1 MNCPNRIKFFL
12 WCCIHDRLK
21 TASILHSLSITS
33 NPLCIICSKYET
45 SRHIVLECPIVKRFW
60 HELGLGPLIKNIRD
74 NLTTDWIELIRRIN
88 LSKNNTTWPRLLPFA
103 LWNIWL
109 KRNSNCFNAK
119 RKFISL
125 PYVISQTIE
134 FFTLGSGSGI
144 TTSHRTQ
151 PRPRNWIPPKI
162 GYKLNIDGAFH
173 ETTKRS
179 GIGYVVRD
187 FHDDWILGI
196 CCKTVAQ
203 SALIAELLTLYYGLR
218 LSIEHNYKNI
228 TIQTDSKELISCITK
243 LVSANYNLILEC
255 MELIHQLGN
264 PPIQH
269 DFRERNRAT
278 DLLVWWGS
286 QLPDD

>member
-12 WCCIHDRLK
+12 WCCIHNKLR
-21 TASILHSLSITS
+21 TSSIFHSLSITS
-33 NPLCIICSKYET
+33 NPLCIIFSKYET
-45 SRHIVLECPIVKRFW
+45 SLHIVLECHIVKRFW

-109 KRNSNCFNAK
+109 KRNSNYFNAK

-134 FFTLGSGSGI
+134 FLTLGPGSGI
-144 TTSHRTQ
+144 TTSYPTQ

-162 GYKLNIDGAFH
+162 GYNFNIDGVFH

-187 FHDDWILGI
+187 SHGDWILGI

-243 LVSANYNLILEC
+243 PVSSNYNLILEC

-269 DFRERNRAT
+269 DFRERET
-278 DLLVWWGS
+278 E
-286 QLPDD
+286 QQIC